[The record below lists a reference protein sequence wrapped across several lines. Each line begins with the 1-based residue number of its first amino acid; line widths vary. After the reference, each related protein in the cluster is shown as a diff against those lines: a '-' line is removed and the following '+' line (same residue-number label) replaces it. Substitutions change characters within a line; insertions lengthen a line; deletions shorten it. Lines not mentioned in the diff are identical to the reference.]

1 MLRLS
6 GHASNF
12 SYILQL
18 CGMVGSL
25 SGCPTFLLRLRRRL
39 SAFRVD
45 CLSCCDAFPSICS
58 SLPLCL
64 SPFSLY
70 SVTTAALVTAN
81 FTPVLQSYRSWS
93 PFPLEL
99 PTSFLLNQD
108 KVSFLSSSCSWAP
121 VSRSNKTI
129 LQKKFKPHFLHLCPR
144 ILTHVPKRHCKYNPY
159 CKYLNHY
166 VQILKLHKR
175 LSVMKKIY

>member
-1 MLRLS
+1 MPLTFPTFSNSAGWS
-6 GHASNF
+6 GRYQAVLPS
-12 SYILQL
+12 SSVSVAGWAPSESTVCPAAMRSQVSAPL
-18 CGMVGSL
+18 SL
-25 SGCPTFLLRLRRRL
+25 S
-39 SAFRVD
+39 A
-45 CLSCCDAFPSICS
+45 
-58 SLPLCL
+58 SLP
-64 SPFSLY
+64 SPFTLY